1 MKHKL
6 RNHVDGIFADT
17 VPTRRAV
24 ELKEEMIQYLED
36 KYTDLISEGKTEE
49 AAYNI
54 ALSGIGNI
62 TSLLSELDS
71 DTNASLWRRQEDE
84 AARKKSAML
93 TSIAVMLYILS
104 VLPLIVISM
113 VIPGRLGPM
122 VGLPILIV
130 MCAIATGILIYNSM
144 SKPQFHKESDT
155 MVEEFKEWQAETHDR
170 RQMRKAISSALWTVI
185 VAVYFIISFTTH
197 AWHMTW
203 IIFIIGGAIESF
215 IEIFTSPKKKG

>member
-17 VPTRRAV
+17 VPTRKAV
-24 ELKEEMIQYLED
+24 ELKEEMIQNLED

-49 AAYNI
+49 AAFNI
-54 ALSGIGNI
+54 AIAGIGNI

-84 AARKKSAML
+84 AARRKSAML

-104 VLPLIVISM
+104 VLPLIVLSM
-113 VIPGRLGPM
+113 VTPGRLGPTI
-122 VGLPILIV
+122 GLPILIV
-130 MCAIATGILIYNSM
+130 MCAVATGILIYNSM
-144 SKPQFHKESDT
+144 SKSQFHKDSDT
-155 MVEEFKEWQAETHDR
+155 LVEEFKEWQAETHDR

-185 VAVYFIISFTTH
+185 VAAYFIISFTTGW
-197 AWHMTW
+197 WHVTW
-203 IIFIIGGAIESF
+203 IIFVIGGAVESF
-215 IEIFTSPKKKG
+215 IEIFISLKKKG